1 MAKRTELDAEQICTQ
16 VMRLREM
23 CKCRQ
28 DIVDIMELLPLL
40 VHPDSEEQEA
50 ARKAIVEVTNRTG
63 GQVFRF

>member
-1 MAKRTELDAEQICTQ
+1 MAEGTEPDAEQICTQ

-23 CKCRQ
+23 CKCSQ

-40 VHPDSEEQEA
+40 VHTDPQEQEA

-63 GQVFRF
+63 GHVFRF